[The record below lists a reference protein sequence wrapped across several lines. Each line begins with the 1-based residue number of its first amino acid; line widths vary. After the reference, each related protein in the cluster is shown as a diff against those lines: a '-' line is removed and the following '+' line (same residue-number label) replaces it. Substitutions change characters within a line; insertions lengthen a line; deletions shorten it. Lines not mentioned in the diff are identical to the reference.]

1 MNTKTKTVE
10 VVEENMDAAERT
22 GRKAARTYLGL
33 LGMIYD
39 ESMNLFERAR
49 ELVSQAEDRGQEV
62 EMQTREEVE
71 RYYQRAQNQLQ
82 ELRQRFNSMRSKTMD
97 NIDEMTP
104 EGQIETQIE
113 KLFTQMGIPSREDIN
128 RLGKRVDELTRE
140 IDAKLLKTTSPAVL
154 DEPFKGYKKLTV
166 REVNERLKGLTMRE
180 LTAVKQYEMAHE
192 NRVTILR
199 EVNQR
204 LEKMPIARY
213 DELTVDE
220 IVPLLNTL
228 DAEQLAYLKTYEKAH
243 QNRVTLIEPIENE
256 LQERPLVTA

>member
-1 MNTKTKTVE
+1 M
-10 VVEENMDAAERT
+10 
-22 GRKAARTYLGL
+22 
-33 LGMIYD
+33 
-39 ESMNLFERAR
+39 S
-49 ELVSQAEDRGQEV
+49 
-62 EMQTREEVE
+62 
-71 RYYQRAQNQLQ
+71 
-82 ELRQRFNSMRSKTMD
+82 
-97 NIDEMTP
+97 P

-256 LQERPLVTA
+256 LQERPPVTA

>member
-1 MNTKTKTVE
+1 MATKTKTVE
-10 VVEENMDAAERT
+10 VVEENMDTAERT

-62 EMQTREEVE
+62 EMQTRDEVE

-82 ELRQRFNSMRSKTMD
+82 ELRQRFNRVAEKT
-97 NIDEMTP
+97 ESAA
-104 EGQIETQIE
+104 EGQLETQIE
-113 KLFTQMGIPSREDIN
+113 RLLTQMGIPSREDIN

-140 IDAKLLKTTSPAVL
+140 IDAKLLNTTSPAVL
-154 DEPFKGYKKLTV
+154 EEPFKGYKKLNV
-166 REVNERLKGLTMRE
+166 REVNERLDGLTMRE

-192 NRVTILR
+192 NRVTVLR

-243 QNRVTLIEPIENE
+243 QNRVTLLEPIENE
-256 LQERPLVTA
+256 LQERPPVTA